1 MKKKLVYILSCFLVV
16 YGAFALELTVPE
28 FHFDVMA
35 GKPLGSKDSFTIAQ
49 ESSVHFRL
57 LQGER
62 FYSDLA
68 IGMHIADI
76 VKFFHPHQEK
86 RSLGQWAFAD
96 FSLNFPRLAGRYLSL
111 SVFTGRHQSLTG
123 GSYSFDFLKHG
134 IRPVKAYGND
144 SAHWFLPQSAR
155 ESVGVS
161 FAGLIAN
168 SGYLGASFG
177 WNAQIKDKQ
186 EYGVYMQ
193 GGAFSNIALTNA
205 YVSVHLADGVR
216 EVSLDTALSV
226 LFTLHDNFSLFT
238 QLGLHKTNMRSP
250 ALKDE
255 ALNNLFGF
263 FEPRVHLDHIN
274 FDFTFFVSKI
284 ETAYTPF
291 PRAPLMKM
299 FSGSSGDLY
308 GGLNIFS
315 GFGSLELDK
324 VQGGF
329 HILAAANIKNIKD
342 TTALL
347 VAAVPFFTV
356 NIGPCDLDFRVTVYP
371 LAYTT
376 PLSMFEGKIALKRTL

>member
-1 MKKKLVYILSCFLVV
+1 MKKKLVYIIGCFFIV
-16 YGAFALELTVPE
+16 YGAFAVELTVPE

-35 GKPLGSKDSFTIAQ
+35 GKPLDKGAFTIAH
-49 ESSVHFRL
+49 ESSVNFRL

-68 IGMHIADI
+68 IGLHIADI
-76 VKFFHPHQEK
+76 RTFFHPNLEK
-86 RSLGQWAFAD
+86 RSFGQFAFAD
-96 FSLNFPRLAGRYLSL
+96 FSLNFPRLAGRYLSF
-111 SVFTGRHQSLTG
+111 SMFTGRHGSLTG
-123 GSYSFDFLKHG
+123 ASYSLDFLKHG
-134 IRPVKAYGND
+134 IRPVKAYDND
-144 SAHWFLPQSAR
+144 AAHWFLPKPAR
-155 ESVGVS
+155 ESIGMS
-161 FAGLIAN
+161 FAGLVAN
-168 SGYLGASFG
+168 GGYLGMSFG
-177 WNAQIKDKQ
+177 WNAQIKAQQ
-186 EYGVYMQ
+186 EYGIYMQ

-205 YVSVHLADGVR
+205 YVSVHLTDAVR
-216 EVSLDTALSV
+216 EVPVDAALSV

-238 QLGLHKTNMRSP
+238 QAGLHKTNMRSA

-299 FSGSSGDLY
+299 FSGNTGDLY

-315 GFGSLELDK
+315 GFGNLELDK

-329 HILAAANIKNIKD
+329 HVLVAANIKKTKD
-342 TTALL
+342 MTTLL
-347 VAAVPFFTV
+347 VAAVPFFAV

>member
-1 MKKKLVYILSCFLVV
+1 MKKKVVYILSCFLIV
-16 YGAFALELTVPE
+16 YGASALELTVPE

-35 GKPLGSKDSFTIAQ
+35 GKPQDQDTFKIAQ
-49 ESSVHFRL
+49 ESSLNFRL

-68 IGMHIADI
+68 IGMHISDI
-76 VKFFHPHQEK
+76 LSFFHPHYQS
-86 RSLGQWAFAD
+86 RSFGQFAFAD
-96 FSLNFPRLAGRYLSL
+96 FSLNFPRLGGRYLSL

-123 GSYSFDFLKHG
+123 SSYSFDFLKHG
-134 IRPVKAYGND
+134 IHPVRAYDND
-144 SAHWFLPQSAR
+144 TAHWFLPAQAR
-155 ESVGVS
+155 ESVGLS

-177 WNAQIKDKQ
+177 WNAQIKEKQ

-193 GGAFSNIALTNA
+193 GGAFSNIALTNV
-205 YVSVHLADGVR
+205 YFSVHLADGVR

-238 QLGLHKTNMRSP
+238 QAGLHKTNMRST

-255 ALNNLFGF
+255 LLNNLFGF
-263 FEPRVHLDHIN
+263 FEPRVHLVHMN

-284 ETAYTPF
+284 GNTSTPF

-299 FSGSSGDLY
+299 FSGTAGDVY

-324 VQGGF
+324 LQGGF
-329 HILAAANIKNIKD
+329 HVLVAANIKNMKD
-342 TTALL
+342 PAALL